1 MEFNKYKWTFYMHQ
15 DLNKYDQAF
24 YGHPKPLRGLFFT
37 ELWERFS
44 FYGIRPLLVLYMAA
58 MVSQGGLGLDL
69 PTASAIVGLF
79 AGSMYLMT
87 VFGGWVA
94 DNWLGQARAVWYGS
108 IIMALG
114 HLSIALTAFSS
125 NFFFYFGLVL
135 IVLGSGLFKTCIS
148 VIVGTLYEA
157 KDSRRDAGFSIFY
170 MGINLGSFVAP
181 LITGFLIKDHGWH
194 LGFGI
199 GGLGMLVALILFRMI
214 AVPELTE
221 FNQIRKI
228 DSSWKQA
235 TNLNPHA
242 PKIVFGFLAAFAV
255 LIALITLGVIT
266 INPVA
271 LATYLTAIICITIV
285 GYFAYLLIFSKT
297 TKKEKKQLVI
307 CFILLII
314 AALFWSAF
322 EQTPTS
328 FNLFAQ
334 DFTNKY
340 VFGYEIPAVWFQSI
354 NPLFVIIF
362 APIMAWLWV
371 KLGKSNKD
379 PSYISK
385 FIIALVFAAI
395 GFGLMALASYSV
407 ISSGGALVSPWWL
420 ISTFFLLTIGEL
432 CLSPVGLS
440 TMTKLAPSI
449 IRGQVMG
456 LWFTASA
463 LGNLMAGLIGGH
475 VSPDSLQDLPTLFIR
490 CVVALMI
497 GAIVLL
503 ILKKPILKLISD
515 CDDKVKTTET
525 V

>member
-1 MEFNKYKWTFYMHQ
+1 MKNKS
-15 DLNKYDQAF
+15 NNYDQAF

-44 FYGIRPLLVLYMAA
+44 FYGVRPLLVLYMAA

-87 VFGGWVA
+87 VFGGWIA

-114 HLSIALTAFSS
+114 HLSIALTAISS

-181 LITGFLIKDHGWH
+181 LITGFLVKDYGWH
-194 LGFGI
+194 LGFGA
-199 GGLGMLVALILFRMI
+199 GGIGMLVALMLFRSI

-221 FNQIRKI
+221 FSKVKPI
-228 DSSWKQA
+228 DNSWKQA
-235 TNLNPHA
+235 TNQNPHA
-242 PKIVFGFLAAFAV
+242 PKIVVGFLAICAV
-255 LIALITLGVIT
+255 VITLTTMGIVT
-266 INPVA
+266 INPVEIV
-271 LATYLTAIICITIV
+271 TYLTIIICITII
-285 GYFAYLLIFSKT
+285 GYFAYLLLFSKT
-297 TKKEKKQLVI
+297 TVKEKQKLVI

-322 EQTPTS
+322 EQSATS
-328 FNLFAQ
+328 LNLFAQ
-334 DFTNKY
+334 DFTTKY
-340 VFGYEIPAVWFQSI
+340 FMGFEVPAVWFQSI

-385 FIIALVFAAI
+385 FIIALVLAAS
-395 GFGLMALASYSV
+395 GFGLMALASHSV
-407 ISSGGALVSPWWL
+407 IASGGALVSPWWL
-420 ISTFFLLTIGEL
+420 ISTFFLLTMGEL

-440 TMTKLAPSI
+440 TMTKLAPRI

-475 VSPDSLQDLPTLFIR
+475 VSQDSLQDLPTLFIR

-503 ILKKPILKLISD
+503 IIKKPVLKLISD
-515 CDDKVKTTET
+515 SDDKRTET
-525 V
+525 ETI

>member
-1 MEFNKYKWTFYMHQ
+1 MQ
-15 DLNKYDQAF
+15 PDVNKYDQAF

-44 FYGIRPLLVLYMAA
+44 FYGIRPLLILYMSA
-58 MVSQGGLGLDL
+58 MTINGGLGLDL

-181 LITGFLIKDHGWH
+181 LITGFLIKDYGWH
-194 LGFGI
+194 LGFGV
-199 GGLGMLVALILFRMI
+199 GGLGMLIALVIFRSI
-214 AVPELTE
+214 AVPEITE
-221 FNQIRKI
+221 FSTVKTI
-228 DSSWKQA
+228 DNSWKQA
-235 TNLNPHA
+235 TNQNRHA
-242 PKIVFGFLAAFAV
+242 PKIVMGFLAICAAV
-255 LIALITLGVIT
+255 IALTATGIIT
-266 INPVA
+266 INPVEIV
-271 LATYLTAIICITIV
+271 TYLTVIICITII
-285 GYFAYLLIFSKT
+285 GYFAYLLLFSKT
-297 TKKEKKQLVI
+297 TVKEKQKLVI

-322 EQTPTS
+322 EQSATS
-328 FNLFAQ
+328 LNLFAN

-340 VFGYEIPAVWFQSI
+340 VFGYEVPAVWFQSI

-371 KLGKSNKD
+371 KLGKANKD

-385 FIIALVFAAI
+385 FIIALVLAAS

-420 ISTFFLLTIGEL
+420 ISTFLLLTLGEL

-440 TMTKLAPSI
+440 TMTKLAPSV

-475 VSPDSLQDLPTLFIR
+475 VSQDSLQDLPNLFIR

-503 ILKKPILKLISD
+503 IIKKPILKLISD
-515 CDDKVKTTET
+515 SDDKTKLTET
-525 V
+525 L